1 MHPVLFEFDTPQ
13 WLHGFL
19 PHHIALYSYGFFI
32 ALGILASFIFMLPR
46 LKPLGFDADKLSTL
60 YLWAIVAAFVGGK
73 IFFYLE
79 DPLKYM
85 NNPSLMMKSL
95 GGGFVFYGSLLF
107 VIPTLFWWLRKNKI
121 AILPFFD
128 VLAFGGPI
136 LHAIGRIGC
145 FMAGCCHGAVCH
157 NVLGVTY
164 THPKSSAIPLNMP
177 LYPTQLFDV
186 VLNIIILVVL
196 FWLIKR
202 QKFHGQLFLVYIMMY
217 AVGRSI
223 VENFRGDEARGFIF
237 NGWLSHSQAIAIVL
251 LVVCLFLW
259 QKLSKSATIVTTTPT
274 QEAQPEEPQS

>member
-1 MHPVLFEFDTPQ
+1 MHPILFEFDTPH
-13 WLHGFL
+13 WLQGFL
-19 PHHIALYSYGFFI
+19 PAHVALYSYGFFI
-32 ALGILASFIFMLPR
+32 ALGILASFVFMLPR

-60 YLWAIVAAFVGGK
+60 YLWAILAAFVGGK

-79 DPLKYM
+79 SPAKYL
-85 NNPSLMMKSL
+85 NDPSLMLKSL

-107 VIPTLFWWLRKNKI
+107 VVPTLYWWLRKNKI
-121 AILPFFD
+121 AIAPFFD

-145 FMAGCCHGAVCH
+145 FMAGCCHGSTCS
-157 NVLGVTY
+157 NFLGVTY
-164 THPKSSAIPLNMP
+164 SHPKSSAIPLNMP

-186 VLNIIILVVL
+186 VLNIIILIVL

-237 NGWLSHSQAIAIVL
+237 NGWLSHSQAIALVL
-251 LVVCLFLW
+251 ITASLLLW
-259 QKLSKSATIVTTTPT
+259 RKLSKSEAI
-274 QEAQPEEPQS
+274 QEQEGPPEVPQH

>member
-1 MHPVLFEFDTPQ
+1 MHPILFEFDTPP
-13 WLHGFL
+13 WLQSFL
-19 PHHIALYSYGFFI
+19 PGHVALYSYGFFI

-60 YLWAIVAAFVGGK
+60 YLWAILAAFVGGK
-73 IFFYLE
+73 VFFYLE
-79 DPLKYM
+79 SPAKYLSD
-85 NNPSLMMKSL
+85 PSLMLKSL

-107 VIPTLFWWLRKNKI
+107 VVPTLYWWLRKSKI
-121 AILPFFD
+121 AIAPFFD

-145 FMAGCCHGAVCH
+145 FMAGCCHGSTCT
-157 NVLGVTY
+157 NILGVTY
-164 THPKSSAIPLNMP
+164 THPKSAAIPLNIP

-186 VLNIIILVVL
+186 MLNVVIIIVL

-202 QKFHGQLFLVYIMMY
+202 QKFHGQLFLAYIMMY

-237 NGWLSHSQAIAIVL
+237 NGWLSHSQAIAL
-251 LVVCLFLW
+251 LLIIACIIIW
-259 QKLSKSATIVTTTPT
+259 RKLSKSQPIPE
-274 QEAQPEEPQS
+274 QEVPPKAPQS